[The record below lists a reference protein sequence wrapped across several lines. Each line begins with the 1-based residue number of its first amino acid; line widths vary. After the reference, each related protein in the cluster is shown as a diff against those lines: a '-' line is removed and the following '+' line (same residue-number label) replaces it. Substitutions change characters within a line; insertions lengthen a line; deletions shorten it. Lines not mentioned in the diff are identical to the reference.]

1 MDFKNIMDLDDL
13 YDKIG
18 ELLDKA
24 NTMCGGDFDVNDPYD
39 AIDALTDLID
49 EKGASKEIT
58 SLIDEIA
65 ETMEY
70 IDEIEAEEFYDDEDD
85 DYDDDDMMLESK
97 KKVIKI
103 TESDL
108 KIISKKV
115 LREDM
120 KSQFYNKQKKELLT
134 KLKKEFFPYN
144 GYLCTLKNKY
154 DHVYEYLI
162 ENNELDD
169 FLRVLFENLFR
180 QPVEVGF
187 DSNNLVVESK
197 LPNTKNKDLYVER
210 DCKWEKFDYD
220 INGNLIYK
228 ENSDGEWE
236 KFDEPIA
243 ESRRYFRNRR
253 KR

>member
-1 MDFKNIMDLDDL
+1 MDFRNIMELDDL
-13 YDKIG
+13 YDKMG

-49 EKGASKEIT
+49 EKGASKKIT

-108 KIISKKV
+108 MRITNKVIKEESKK
-115 LREDM
+115 
-120 KSQFYNKQKKELLT
+120 
-134 KLKKEFFPYN
+134 
-144 GYLCTLKNKY
+144 
-154 DHVYEYLI
+154 
-162 ENNELDD
+162 
-169 FLRVLFENLFR
+169 
-180 QPVEVGF
+180 
-187 DSNNLVVESK
+187 
-197 LPNTKNKDLYVER
+197 
-210 DCKWEKFDYD
+210 
-220 INGNLIYK
+220 
-228 ENSDGEWE
+228 
-236 KFDEPIA
+236 
-243 ESRRYFRNRR
+243 RRRR
-253 KR
+253 

>member
-1 MDFKNIMDLDDL
+1 MDFRNIMDLDDL
-13 YDKIG
+13 YDKMG

-85 DYDDDDMMLESK
+85 DMMLESK

-108 KIISKKV
+108 MRITNKVIKEQSKKR
-115 LREDM
+115 LR
-120 KSQFYNKQKKELLT
+120 
-134 KLKKEFFPYN
+134 
-144 GYLCTLKNKY
+144 
-154 DHVYEYLI
+154 
-162 ENNELDD
+162 
-169 FLRVLFENLFR
+169 R
-180 QPVEVGF
+180 
-187 DSNNLVVESK
+187 
-197 LPNTKNKDLYVER
+197 
-210 DCKWEKFDYD
+210 
-220 INGNLIYK
+220 
-228 ENSDGEWE
+228 
-236 KFDEPIA
+236 
-243 ESRRYFRNRR
+243 
-253 KR
+253 

>member
-13 YDKIG
+13 YDKMG

-24 NTMCGGDFDVNDPYD
+24 NTMCGGDFDLNDPYD

-85 DYDDDDMMLESK
+85 DEDDDDMMFESK

-108 KIISKKV
+108 MRITNKVIKEQSKKR
-115 LREDM
+115 LR
-120 KSQFYNKQKKELLT
+120 
-134 KLKKEFFPYN
+134 
-144 GYLCTLKNKY
+144 
-154 DHVYEYLI
+154 
-162 ENNELDD
+162 
-169 FLRVLFENLFR
+169 R
-180 QPVEVGF
+180 
-187 DSNNLVVESK
+187 
-197 LPNTKNKDLYVER
+197 
-210 DCKWEKFDYD
+210 
-220 INGNLIYK
+220 
-228 ENSDGEWE
+228 
-236 KFDEPIA
+236 
-243 ESRRYFRNRR
+243 
-253 KR
+253 